1 MVANTNKPW
10 MSNKYDIPVLDNEEM
25 WTQEVIDDVVKDL
38 FNEMDEENNNGD
50 EKTEEPAPSK
60 SRKTKK

>member
-1 MVANTNKPW
+1 